1 MPTKQFY
8 QYNNRFELEAGGY
21 FPDLTIAYHTY
32 GKMNA
37 DKSNVVWICH
47 ALTANSD
54 AEDWWPG
61 MVGEGCHFDP
71 KDYFIVCANMLGS
84 CYGST
89 GPLSINS
96 ETNKPYYLSFPMV
109 TIRDMVNAYDLL
121 RQYLKID
128 RIHTVIGGS
137 CGGHQALEMALLMP
151 GLIENLVVCVSSATE
166 SAWSKAVHTAQRMA
180 MEADGTWGEN
190 DENAG
195 IEGMKAARG
204 IGLLTYRTIEAY
216 IQTQHDQD
224 DSKLDDYK
232 ASSYIKYQ
240 GEKLARRFNAY
251 SYWYLSKA
259 LDTHNVARGRGTL
272 KEVLN
277 SIKTKT
283 LIVSID
289 SDILI
294 PVSEQKILAENIPGS
309 RHEIIHSDFGHDGFL
324 IEHEKITKKLREFF
338 KE

>member
-109 TIRDMVNAYDLL
+109 TIRDMVNSYELL
-121 RQYLKID
+121 RQHLNID
-128 RIHTVIGGS
+128 KIHTVIGGS
-137 CGGHQALEMALLMP
+137 CG
-151 GLIENLVVCVSSATE
+151 
-166 SAWSKAVHTAQRMA
+166 
-180 MEADGTWGEN
+180 
-190 DENAG
+190 
-195 IEGMKAARG
+195 
-204 IGLLTYRTIEAY
+204 
-216 IQTQHDQD
+216 
-224 DSKLDDYK
+224 
-232 ASSYIKYQ
+232 
-240 GEKLARRFNAY
+240 
-251 SYWYLSKA
+251 
-259 LDTHNVARGRGTL
+259 
-272 KEVLN
+272 
-277 SIKTKT
+277 
-283 LIVSID
+283 
-289 SDILI
+289 
-294 PVSEQKILAENIPGS
+294 
-309 RHEIIHSDFGHDGFL
+309 
-324 IEHEKITKKLREFF
+324 
-338 KE
+338 